1 MLHKVADQEN
11 TYGLRARREALD
23 VFWKQG
29 ISGRSLLQKHTE
41 FIDHHISESFD
52 ECPAS
57 GMGFALIALGGYG
70 RKELFPF
77 SDIDLLLLYEP
88 QVKENLEK
96 IVDAVLYPLWDAG
109 LEVGHAVRTVDDCL
123 ADAKTDFF
131 FQVAMLD
138 ARLIAGSQ
146 SLFEKLTA
154 RYTETFIEGHRSE
167 FPQEMLMYRSKRE
180 KQFGNHTYL
189 LEPHIKESRGGFR
202 DFQAMLWTAQFV
214 FGLQGLSALQEA
226 GILTA
231 AELKKLEEAQ
241 DYLVRIRNR
250 LHYVSGRKNDQLYF
264 EHQEEMARAFGFK
277 NDKSRLAV
285 EYFMREVYGHLQTI
299 WVGTDLFFEH
309 VNEVLDHGAPAKGMK
324 NLEPGIEIRHG
335 RIHLT
340 DPELLDSKPMLLMR
354 LCAQSVKTG
363 VGIHHRTQKTI
374 SSRLDLVTE
383 KQRCSRRMAKPFLAL
398 LKDLNNPVPVLSV
411 MLETGLLAAYIPEFA
426 KVGSLAQHDIYH
438 VYTVD
443 RHLLQVIAELQILRE
458 EESGIFNIV
467 NADHVLFLA
476 GFLHDI
482 GKGFGRGHAERGAD
496 LARIIGG
503 RMGLDDAELDSLDFL
518 VRNHLFLSNTALR
531 RDLEDEELIM
541 RCGARI
547 QDPERLAMLYL
558 LTIADARATGPS
570 VWNEWK
576 AALLQELYL
585 KIVLVL
591 ERSNLSAQD
600 NNRGKELGV
609 KWMREKVSELLPE
622 NSDMDLGLLPDD
634 YLLNFAPEVVAEH
647 IEHRSEAAEKEL
659 LLFHDE
665 RQESWSLLV
674 VTRDTPGLLARI
686 FGVLALHNL
695 NVLAAQIFTWSD
707 GTVVDTIEVSS
718 GISENY
724 AGQDWQALARD
735 LEMTVNQRLG
745 LEHRLNRKLAPL
757 RKKVGRTEKRLDAKI
772 EIDNKSSEI
781 YTIIEA
787 YGDDRIG
794 MLYEITR
801 TLSDFGIN
809 IFRARIGCRAD
820 QVVDVFY
827 VLDYDGR
834 KIKDPEFQKEL
845 KQGLLFAVSNK

>member
-1 MLHKVADQEN
+1 
-11 TYGLRARREALD
+11 
-23 VFWKQG
+23 
-29 ISGRSLLQKHTE
+29 
-41 FIDHHISESFD
+41 
-52 ECPAS
+52 
-57 GMGFALIALGGYG
+57 
-70 RKELFPF
+70 
-77 SDIDLLLLYEP
+77 
-88 QVKENLEK
+88 
-96 IVDAVLYPLWDAG
+96 
-109 LEVGHAVRTVDDCL
+109 
-123 ADAKTDFF
+123 
-131 FQVAMLD
+131 
-138 ARLIAGSQ
+138 
-146 SLFEKLTA
+146 
-154 RYTETFIEGHRSE
+154 
-167 FPQEMLMYRSKRE
+167 
-180 KQFGNHTYL
+180 
-189 LEPHIKESRGGFR
+189 
-202 DFQAMLWTAQFV
+202 
-214 FGLQGLSALQEA
+214 
-226 GILTA
+226 
-231 AELKKLEEAQ
+231 
-241 DYLVRIRNR
+241 
-250 LHYVSGRKNDQLYF
+250 
-264 EHQEEMARAFGFK
+264 
-277 NDKSRLAV
+277 
-285 EYFMREVYGHLQTI
+285 
-299 WVGTDLFFEH
+299 
-309 VNEVLDHGAPAKGMK
+309 
-324 NLEPGIEIRHG
+324 
-335 RIHLT
+335 
-340 DPELLDSKPMLLMR
+340 
-354 LCAQSVKTG
+354 
-363 VGIHHRTQKTI
+363 
-374 SSRLDLVTE
+374 
-383 KQRCSRRMAKPFLAL
+383 
-398 LKDLNNPVPVLSV
+398 
-411 MLETGLLAAYIPEFA
+411 
-426 KVGSLAQHDIYH
+426 
-438 VYTVD
+438 
-443 RHLLQVIAELQILRE
+443 
-458 EESGIFNIV
+458 
-467 NADHVLFLA
+467 
-476 GFLHDI
+476 
-482 GKGFGRGHAERGAD
+482 
-496 LARIIGG
+496 
-503 RMGLDDAELDSLDFL
+503 MGLDDADLDSLDFL

-591 ERSNLSAQD
+591 ERGDLSAQD
-600 NNRGKELGV
+600 NDQGKELGV

-622 NSDMDLGLLPDD
+622 NSDIDLGLLPDD

-647 IEHRSEAAEKEL
+647 IEHRSQAAEKEL
-659 LLFHDE
+659 LLFHEE

-735 LEMTVNQRLG
+735 LKMTVNQRLG